1 MNKEA
6 GSVKK
11 RRSPG
16 AARRLT
22 LKRSG
27 AASSLCGNLSR
38 QSRAMPGP
46 RRSEADS
53 CRLDLENSEAL
64 GPGGRG
70 KVLSP
75 PFPSG
80 DPRGLCRRLPSSSMR
95 KRPSAQTLHTKRS
108 SQLVAMRTVFAV
120 QAAVEAAVFE
130 MPEKA

>member
-64 GPGGRG
+64 GPGPWGPGESPKSPLPFGGSPGSLQAIAKFLDEETALRPDSSH
-70 KVLSP
+70 KAILSTC
-75 PFPSG
+75 G
-80 DPRGLCRRLPSSSMR
+80 NENRLRCTGSS
-95 KRPSAQTLHTKRS
+95 
-108 SQLVAMRTVFAV
+108 
-120 QAAVEAAVFE
+120 
-130 MPEKA
+130 

>member
-46 RRSEADS
+46 RRSEAY
-53 CRLDLENSEAL
+53 RLDLENSEAL
-64 GPGGRG
+64 GPGRG
-70 KVLSP
+70 
-75 PFPSG
+75 PSG